1 MPKYT
6 VVSRQSH
13 AGRRWQR
20 AAAFRFAS
28 GDAMIPLVMQELPGA
43 AKELPLGF
51 VKAGDIFVPVALQGL
66 EVGQNLFVGLDGQW
80 LASHTPLVYRT
91 YPFQL
96 LKIDTGQTVLCVDEE
111 SELVTDGLAGEYF
124 FNEDGT
130 PSAAIQGV
138 FEFLSKVQSNRE
150 ATERVCAALQ
160 AHNLI
165 QAWPISVKQA
175 DAKRKLDGIFRID
188 EAAFNAL
195 PGDALLALRDAGALP
210 VVYCQLLSMQNLSN
224 LALLARSRPSSSMES
239 DPDPKVKLDFFD
251 EGGTI
256 NFGKIF

>member
-20 AAAFRFAS
+20 AADFRFAS
-28 GDAMIPLVMQELPGA
+28 GDTMIPLMMQELAGA

-51 VKAGDIFVPVALQGL
+51 VKSGDIFVPVALQGL
-66 EVGQNLFVGLDGQW
+66 EVGQNLFVGPDGQW

-96 LKIDTGQTVLCVDEE
+96 LKIDTGQMVLCVDEE
-111 SELVTDGLAGEYF
+111 SELLTDGLAGEYF

-150 ATERVCAALQ
+150 ATERVCAVLK
-160 AHNLI
+160 AHGLI

-175 DAKRKLDGIFRID
+175 DANRKLDGIFRID

-195 PGDALLALRDAGALP
+195 PGDALLSVRDAGALP
-210 VVYCQLLSMQNLSN
+210 VVYCQLLSMQNLPN
-224 LALLARSRPSSSMES
+224 LGLLARSRPAQPAAAPVSPEAS
-239 DPDPKVKLDFFD
+239 LDFIN

>member
-1 MPKYT
+1 MPKYA
-6 VVSRQSH
+6 VVSKQAH
-13 AGRRWQR
+13 ANRRWQR
-20 AAAFRFAS
+20 AANFRFAAS
-28 GDAMIPLVMQELPGA
+28 DAVIPLVIQEFPGA

-51 VKAGDIFVPVALQGL
+51 VKSGEAFVPVALQGL
-66 EVGQNLFVGLDGQW
+66 EVGQNLFVGPDGRW
-80 LASHTPLVYRT
+80 LASHTPMLYRA

-96 LKIDTGQTVLCVDEE
+96 LQIDTGKTVLCVDEE
-111 SELVTDGLAGEYF
+111 GGLVTDGPVGELF
-124 FNEDGT
+124 FSEDGS
-130 PSAAIQGV
+130 PSTALDAV
-138 FEFLSKVQSNRE
+138 FEFLSKVQLNRE

-160 AHNLI
+160 AHKLI
-165 QAWPISVKQA
+165 QAWPIRVKQP
-175 DAKRKLDGIFRID
+175 DGEAKLEGVFRID

-224 LALLARSRPSSSMES
+224 LAMLFRSRADSSIEPQS
-239 DPDPKVKLDFFD
+239 DPKAKLDFFD